1 MYIQN
6 QEGISMKKI
15 LFVFLSV
22 FSINLFAED
31 NIKPQEGAFTSLY
44 VSATDIDKYVS
55 FLRNNSNAFNAIG
68 SSDAGVCITRSGNQ
82 YPGQMMIWN
91 AFPSVEAA
99 MVGSLKYDPYKTKGP
114 ISKLRKVKHSTIW
127 KSLKS
132 FRLDPGHEVV
142 GRFKVKQEN
151 INSFVQAIASLEKEI
166 QNNGHPDFFNGVFV
180 SIAGGA
186 ESQII
191 KVRSITSSA
200 SDQGKIAD
208 EYFSGKYK
216 SFNDAV
222 ALTEGFIDEQIQ
234 ICEQVYSTNN

>member
-1 MYIQN
+1 
-6 QEGISMKKI
+6 MKKI
-15 LFVFLSV
+15 LFTFIILL
-22 FSINLFAED
+22 SINLSAD
-31 NIKPQEGAFTSLY
+31 DHIKPEQGAFTSLY
-44 VSATDIDKYVS
+44 VSASDVDKYVS
-55 FLRNNSNAFNAIG
+55 FLRKNSDAFKAIG

-99 MVGSLKYDPYKTKGP
+99 MIGSLKYDPYKATGP
-114 ISKLRKVKHSTIW
+114 ISNLRNIKHSTIW

-132 FRLDPGHEVV
+132 FRLEPGHEIV

-151 INSFVQAIASLEKEI
+151 ISSFVKAMDSLEKEI
-166 QNNGHPDFFNGVFV
+166 QDNGHPDFFNGVFV

-186 ESQII
+186 ESQTL

-216 SFNDAV
+216 SFNDAI
-222 ALTEGFIDEQIQ
+222 AFTEGFVDEQIQ
-234 ICEQVYSTNN
+234 ICEQVYFTK

>member
-1 MYIQN
+1 
-6 QEGISMKKI
+6 MKKI
-15 LFVFLSV
+15 FFTFIILL
-22 FSINLFAED
+22 SINLSAD
-31 NIKPQEGAFTSLY
+31 DHIKPEQGAFTSLY
-44 VSATDIDKYVS
+44 VSASDVDKYVS
-55 FLRNNSNAFNAIG
+55 FLRKNSDAFKAIG

-99 MVGSLKYDPYKTKGP
+99 MIGSLKYDPYKATGP
-114 ISKLRKVKHSTIW
+114 ISSLRNIKHSTIW

-132 FRLDPGHEVV
+132 FRLEPGHEIV

-151 INSFVQAIASLEKEI
+151 ISSFVKAMDSLEKEI
-166 QNNGHPDFFNGVFV
+166 QDNGHPDFFNGVFV

-186 ESQII
+186 ESKTL

-216 SFNDAV
+216 SFNDAI
-222 ALTEGFIDEQIQ
+222 AFTEGFVDEQIQ
-234 ICEQVYSTNN
+234 VCEQIYKK

>member
-1 MYIQN
+1 
-6 QEGISMKKI
+6 MKKI
-15 LFVFLSV
+15 LFTFIILL
-22 FSINLFAED
+22 SINLSADDHIRPE
-31 NIKPQEGAFTSLY
+31 QGAFTSLY
-44 VSATDIDKYVS
+44 VSASDVDKYVS
-55 FLRNNSNAFNAIG
+55 FLRKNSDAFKAIG

-99 MVGSLKYDPYKTKGP
+99 MIGSLKYDPYKATGP
-114 ISKLRKVKHSTIW
+114 ISNLRNIKHSTIW

-132 FRLDPGHEVV
+132 FRLEPGHEIV

-151 INSFVQAIASLEKEI
+151 ISSFVKAMDSLEKEI
-166 QNNGHPDFFNGVFV
+166 QDNGHPDFFNGVFV

-186 ESQII
+186 ESQTL

-216 SFNDAV
+216 SFNDAI
-222 ALTEGFIDEQIQ
+222 AFTEGFVDEQIQ
-234 ICEQVYSTNN
+234 VCEQIYKK

>member
-222 ALTEGFIDEQIQ
+222 ALTEGFVDEQIQ
-234 ICEQVYSTNN
+234 ICEQVYFTK

>member
-1 MYIQN
+1 
-6 QEGISMKKI
+6 MKKI
-15 LFVFLSV
+15 LFTFIILL
-22 FSINLFAED
+22 SINLSAD
-31 NIKPQEGAFTSLY
+31 DHIKPEQGAFTSLY
-44 VSATDIDKYVS
+44 VSASDVDKYVS
-55 FLRNNSNAFNAIG
+55 FLRKNSDAFKTIG

-82 YPGQMMIWN
+82 YPGRMMIWN

-99 MVGSLKYDPYKTKGP
+99 MIGSLKYDPYKATGP
-114 ISKLRKVKHSTIW
+114 ISNLRNIKHSTIW

-132 FRLDPGHEVV
+132 FKLDPGHEIV

-151 INSFVQAIASLEKEI
+151 ISSFVKAMDSLEKEI
-166 QNNGHPDFFNGVFV
+166 QDNGHPDFFNGVFV

-186 ESQII
+186 ESQTL

-216 SFNDAV
+216 SFNDAI
-222 ALTEGFIDEQIQ
+222 AFTEGFVDEQIQ
-234 ICEQVYSTNN
+234 VCEQIYKK

>member
-1 MYIQN
+1 
-6 QEGISMKKI
+6 MKKI
-15 LFVFLSV
+15 LFTFIILL
-22 FSINLFAED
+22 SINLSAD
-31 NIKPQEGAFTSLY
+31 DHIKPEQGAFTSLY
-44 VSATDIDKYVS
+44 VSASDVDKYVS
-55 FLRNNSNAFNAIG
+55 FLRKNSDAFKAIG

-99 MVGSLKYDPYKTKGP
+99 MIGSLKYDPYKATGP
-114 ISKLRKVKHSTIW
+114 ISKLRNIKHSTIW

-132 FRLDPGHEVV
+132 FRLEPGHEIV

-151 INSFVQAIASLEKEI
+151 ISSFVKAMDSLEKEI
-166 QNNGHPDFFNGVFV
+166 QDNGHPDFFNGVFV

-186 ESQII
+186 ESQTL

-216 SFNDAV
+216 SFNDAI
-222 ALTEGFIDEQIQ
+222 AFTEGFVDEQIQ
-234 ICEQVYSTNN
+234 VCEQIYKK

>member
-1 MYIQN
+1 
-6 QEGISMKKI
+6 MKKI
-15 LFVFLSV
+15 LFTFIILL
-22 FSINLFAED
+22 SINLSAD
-31 NIKPQEGAFTSLY
+31 DHIKPEQGAFTSLY
-44 VSATDIDKYVS
+44 VSASDVDKYVS
-55 FLRNNSNAFNAIG
+55 FLRKNSDAFKAIG

-99 MVGSLKYDPYKTKGP
+99 MIGSLKYDPYKATGP
-114 ISKLRKVKHSTIW
+114 ISNLRNIKHSTIW

-132 FRLDPGHEVV
+132 FRLDPGHEIV

-151 INSFVQAIASLEKEI
+151 ISSFVQAMDSLEKEI
-166 QNNGHPDFFNGVFV
+166 QDNGHPDFFNGVFV

-186 ESQII
+186 ESQTL

-216 SFNDAV
+216 SFNDAI
-222 ALTEGFIDEQIQ
+222 AFTEGFVDEQIQ
-234 ICEQVYSTNN
+234 VCEQIYKK

>member
-1 MYIQN
+1 
-6 QEGISMKKI
+6 MKKI
-15 LFVFLSV
+15 LFTFIILL
-22 FSINLFAED
+22 SINLSAD
-31 NIKPQEGAFTSLY
+31 DHIKPEQGAFTSLY
-44 VSATDIDKYVS
+44 VSASDVDKYVS
-55 FLRNNSNAFNAIG
+55 FLRKNSDAFKAIG

-99 MVGSLKYDPYKTKGP
+99 MIGSLKYDPYKATGP
-114 ISKLRKVKHSTIW
+114 ISNLRNIKHTTIW

-132 FRLDPGHEVV
+132 FRLEPGHEIV

-151 INSFVQAIASLEKEI
+151 ISSFVKAMDSLEKEI
-166 QNNGHPDFFNGVFV
+166 QDNGHPDFFNGVFV

-186 ESQII
+186 ESQTL

-216 SFNDAV
+216 SFNDAI
-222 ALTEGFIDEQIQ
+222 AFTEGFVDEQIQ
-234 ICEQVYSTNN
+234 VCEQIYKK